1 MEKKAYEEELDAI
14 MEENFKKHAALMEKY
29 KDADCKSGLDGSACA
44 REERALIHELT
55 VKVNAAR
62 AKYNLPPLKKG
73 ADLKEISISAM

>member
-1 MEKKAYEEELDAI
+1 MEKNTYEEEVDAI

-29 KDADCKSGLDGSACA
+29 KDAECKSGLDGSECA

-55 VKVNAAR
+55 VKVNAVR